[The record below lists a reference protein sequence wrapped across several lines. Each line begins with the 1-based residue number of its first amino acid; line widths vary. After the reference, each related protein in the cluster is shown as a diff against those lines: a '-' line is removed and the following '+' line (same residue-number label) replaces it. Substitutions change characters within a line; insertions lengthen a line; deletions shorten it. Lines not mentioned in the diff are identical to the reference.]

1 MKKILF
7 AAAIFVLGFTSV
19 QAQYDSRYDNRS
31 NRHNN
36 DRYGY
41 NQPGDGRNSDI
52 NRLQRSVRE
61 EISVGIRRGTLNA
74 REASAL
80 MHQYDRI
87 EVMQRKFSSRGRLS
101 NREER
106 ILRGELQNLMTDTQR
121 LSSRRHDNWARGRNR
136 Y

>member
-61 EISVGIRRGTLNA
+61 EISVGIRRGTLTA